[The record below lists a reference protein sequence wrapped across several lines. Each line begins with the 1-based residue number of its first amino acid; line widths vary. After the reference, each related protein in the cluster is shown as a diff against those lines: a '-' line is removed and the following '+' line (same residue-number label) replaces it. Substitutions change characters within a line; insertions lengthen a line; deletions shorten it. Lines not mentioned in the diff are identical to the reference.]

1 MPEESS
7 HPLQNTWSIWE
18 HEASKNSSDWGSN
31 MSDLGNFNT
40 VEDFWRYYNN
50 IPKPSQ
56 VFFDGK
62 SKKRVGDRQIE
73 SFSIFKKGIKY
84 VL

>member
-1 MPEESS
+1 MY
-7 HPLQNTWSIWE
+7 
-18 HEASKNSSDWGSN
+18 
-31 MSDLGNFNT
+31 
-40 VEDFWRYYNN
+40 V
-50 IPKPSQ
+50 Q